1 MSNYKEIKNFFH
13 NTCGLQRS
21 EIKAICREVIQEIAK
36 DELNRYFQSGA
47 FESKLFC
54 AVTKSSW
61 GATFD
66 TLIER
71 NLKEAVLK
79 VIQKHLETKFDI
91 NIDVE
96 KK

>member
-1 MSNYKEIKNFFH
+1 MSNYKEVKNFFH

-21 EIKAICREVIQEIAK
+21 EIKAICKEVIQEIAK
-36 DELNRYFQSGA
+36 DELNRYFQTSY
-47 FESKLFC
+47 FESRLLNSL
-54 AVTKSSW
+54 TKQSW

-66 TLIER
+66 SLIEK
-71 NLKEAVLK
+71 NAKQAVMDVL
-79 VIQKHLETKFDI
+79 QKHLEAKFQI